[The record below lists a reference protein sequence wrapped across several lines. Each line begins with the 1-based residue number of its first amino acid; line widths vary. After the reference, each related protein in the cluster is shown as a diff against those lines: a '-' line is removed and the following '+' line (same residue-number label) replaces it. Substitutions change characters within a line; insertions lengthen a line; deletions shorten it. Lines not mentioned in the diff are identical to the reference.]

1 MKNKFFLA
9 IVALVFSSGFAF
21 GQNIHLE
28 YYSENFDFLSSTTL
42 VNNNSYVTYMVA
54 TNDAKQLF
62 VTELNSSP
70 YLEPVS
76 TNSVSFQ
83 MADTV
88 FIKGGFFDVDDNI
101 VVYGYINPNKN
112 GIIIKIT
119 MSNGS
124 AVSIDYIKSPN
135 ANTEVIDGCWS
146 ERQVS
151 SIVYKTYDFIYANSV
166 FMRIGNNLTSP
177 AYRTF
182 SDGNMR
188 SVSWDATNK
197 KHIVSGNRSGKN
209 YVGYF
214 GNATALTPYKFYELT
229 LPAGYTF
236 SEGSNRHVLSDEDSI
251 VYLCQNLRFNVT
263 DGDGLWIS
271 KINYISG
278 QLYYSL
284 AYRFGIAKVW
294 ILDATKNSD
303 YLFVLGHHNGT
314 DTIISGSN
322 TITQIFERR
331 FIAQFNMY
339 DTTDYAV
346 KFMSDYNLT
355 NVQDPSPQYPTY
367 DIINTLYLNNIT
379 YNPNF
384 ETVFSSGAVND
395 KSYIVETYDLNYDT
409 DCDSTKNVFVQSI
422 SPVVSAMPYPWL
434 GYIVNLNLWG
444 TSSAGTITN
453 YGSIAFSRDIICPDY
468 YMMTYYQNQRI
479 AELQN
484 RNFEKSLKEGNA
496 LNINTNLFKPKA
508 QLEIVNNCQFIC
520 KYFEGD
526 CYFMIYDLS
535 GRLINEGVTRN
546 EELNSVPVD
555 KPGIYFISVR
565 DSKNQTAKAKI
576 MISN

>member
-1 MKNKFFLA
+1 MKKKFFLA

-135 ANTEVIDGCWS
+135 ASTEVIDGCWS
-146 ERQVS
+146 ERQVGS
-151 SIVYKTYDFIYANSV
+151 TVYKSYDFIYANSV
-166 FMRIGNNLTSP
+166 FMRIGNNFTSP

-188 SVSWDATNK
+188 SVSWDDTNK
-197 KHIVSGNRSGKN
+197 KHIISGNMSGKN

-214 GNATALTPYKFYELT
+214 GNNTALTPYKFYELS

-251 VYLCQNLRFNVT
+251 VYLCQDLRFNVT

-355 NVQDPSPQYPTY
+355 NVQVPSPQYPTY

-395 KSYIVETYDLNYDT
+395 KSYIVETYDLNYDV
-409 DCDSTKNVFVQSI
+409 DCDSTKNVFIQDL
-422 SPVVSAMPYPWL
+422 PTTVVSHIPIWNAIL
-434 GYIVNLNLWG
+434 SLNLWG
-444 TSSAGTITN
+444 NISVNSIASYN
-453 YGSIAFSRDIICPDY
+453 SIAFSRDIICPDY
-468 YMMTYYQNQRI
+468 YIMTYYQNQRLS
-479 AELQN
+479 ELQN
-484 RNFEKSLKEGNA
+484 RNFEKSFKDGA
-496 LNINTNLFKPKA
+496 VLNINTDLFIPKV
-508 QLEIVNNCQFIC
+508 QIEIINNCQFVC

-526 CYFMIYDLS
+526 CYFKIYDIA
-535 GRLINEGVTRN
+535 GRLLKEGITQN
-546 EELNSVPVD
+546 EELNSVSVN
-555 KPGIYFISVR
+555 KPGIYIISVC
-565 DSKNQTAKAKI
+565 DSKNQTAKAKV